1 LRASHGSTKP
11 FPETHGKRRPTDM
24 KGAQPHRIAQTV
36 ALLAMTVMELRRI
49 ADSELAA
56 ATELRQ
62 IADQLED
69 EANALAHLSSD

>member
-1 LRASHGSTKP
+1 
-11 FPETHGKRRPTDM
+11 M

-36 ALLAMTVMELRRI
+36 ALLAMTVIELRRI

>member
-1 LRASHGSTKP
+1 
-11 FPETHGKRRPTDM
+11 M
-24 KGAQPHRIAQTV
+24 KGAQPHWIAQTV
-36 ALLAMTVMELRRI
+36 ALLAMTVIELRRI

>member
-1 LRASHGSTKP
+1 
-11 FPETHGKRRPTDM
+11 
-24 KGAQPHRIAQTV
+24 
-36 ALLAMTVMELRRI
+36 MELRRI